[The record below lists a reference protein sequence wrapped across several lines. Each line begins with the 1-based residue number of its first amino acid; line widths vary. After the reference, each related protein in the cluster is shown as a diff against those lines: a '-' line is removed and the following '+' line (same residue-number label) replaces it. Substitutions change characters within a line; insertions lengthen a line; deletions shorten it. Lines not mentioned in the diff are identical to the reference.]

1 MQIALS
7 LPNQMKRKQRT
18 LIHCEYCHADEFGV
32 TTPYDQWS
40 IRNNNDVIEGNVE
53 LNTLTNEIWYT
64 TTSNLHLVSGKF
76 KANFCPKCGRDL
88 RREEDNW

>member
-18 LIHCEYCHADEFGV
+18 LIHCEYCHANEFGV
-32 TTPYDQWS
+32 TKPYDQWS
-40 IRNNNDVIEGNVE
+40 IKKSNDVIEGNVE
-53 LNTLTNEIWYT
+53 LNALTNEIWYA
-64 TTSNLHLVSGKF
+64 TTSNLHFVSGKF

-88 RREEDNW
+88 RQEEVTW